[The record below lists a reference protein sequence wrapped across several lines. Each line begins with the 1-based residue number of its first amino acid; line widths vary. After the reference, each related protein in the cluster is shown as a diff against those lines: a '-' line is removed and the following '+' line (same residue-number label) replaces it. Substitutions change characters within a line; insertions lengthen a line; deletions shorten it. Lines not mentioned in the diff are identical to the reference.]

1 MVLPLVFAL
10 AATVTFAAPAGEEA
24 AAVEKEMVLD
34 PSTGE
39 MISAPE
45 YGGTFT
51 YALKEEPGG
60 IDAVLAGGWGSI
72 IYNLVLENLT
82 IQGLVNAKRRARL
95 CGGPP
100 ADAHH
105 RAPWPRAGR
114 SPTLLPTSSTSARAF
129 RFHDKAPVNGRLFT
143 AEDVEFNF
151 HRLFGI
157 GSGYTERSEFY

>member
-1 MVLPLVFAL
+1 MTPKFIVLTLAFAL

-51 YALKEEPGG
+51 YALKEEPGD

-82 IQGLVNAKRRARL
+82 IQDWSTPRDEHDFAVALPPTHTIGLL
-95 CGGPP
+95 
-100 ADAHH
+100 
-105 RAPWPRAGR
+105 
-114 SPTLLPTSSTSARAF
+114 
-129 RFHDKAPVNGRLFT
+129 
-143 AEDVEFNF
+143 AESWSQPDP
-151 HRLFGI
+151 L
-157 GSGYTERSEFY
+157 T